1 MAFNYLQNV
10 ALVKKVGKDVFVV
23 DDPFL
28 VQDIIANREDL
39 IAAADIA
46 TEAAENAAQDAA
58 EIKESLEDVQGV
70 FDENKKL
77 ILLTDGYLLQLLNVA
92 SSASR
97 HFTERD
103 IKAYH
108 QWYKDGLDLLRRV
121 STVSFH
127 SSEETKTDIEHF
139 LGWFR
144 EEEEKETALLS
155 SLSLTAEKTKQ
166 EINNVITHYD
176 DDIRTRNLLIRTYI
190 EKPVVLFIVAGQS
203 NSVGNAEV
211 PPYEVADYAGQFWNW
226 RTSPARLAPLRDP
239 VYRSSTRGTAWPAFG
254 REFFA
259 RTGRKVVILSV
270 GSNGS
275 YVTDQGSSIINTWYG
290 DASVLRQTATTQYQ
304 ACAIALGT
312 KNIDWILGGLIWI
325 QGEQETGQIGSG
337 SMQISEWIEGTLS
350 VFSFFRKLTAVSD
363 MPIYLSQVGL
373 SEGTLTNEIS
383 ARGYAAVQNA
393 QVQICTENENDHL
406 AFTGAKSFL
415 KAKYMAD
422 IVHYNQKGYNIL
434 GEAIARFISNHQTF

>member
-23 DDPFL
+23 EDPFL
-28 VQDIIANREDL
+28 VKDIIANREDL
-39 IAAADIA
+39 IASADIA
-46 TEAAENAAQDAA
+46 TEAAKNAAQDAT

-77 ILLTDGYLLQLLNVA
+77 ILLTDGYLLQLLNIA

-121 STVSFH
+121 STVSLH

-144 EEEEKETALLS
+144 EEEEKETTLLS
-155 SLSLTAEKTKQ
+155 SLSLTAERTKQ
-166 EINNVITHYD
+166 EITNAITHYD
-176 DDIRTRNLLIRTYI
+176 DDIRTRNLLIRTYV

-203 NSVGNAEV
+203 NSVGNAEA
-211 PPYEVADYAGQFWNW
+211 PACEVADYAGQFWNW
-226 RTSPARLAPLRDP
+226 RTSPAQLAPLRDP

-275 YVTDQGSSIINTWYG
+275 YVTDQGSSITNTWYG
-290 DASVLRQTATTQYQ
+290 DESVLRQTATTQYQ
-304 ACAIALGT
+304 ACTAALGT
-312 KNIDWILGGLIWI
+312 KDTDWTLGGLIWI
-325 QGEQETGQIGSG
+325 QGEQGLFLLPNTHSRFYDAYLCFADW
-337 SMQISEWIEGTLS
+337 SE
-350 VFSFFRKLTAVSD
+350 
-363 MPIYLSQVGL
+363 
-373 SEGTLTNEIS
+373 
-383 ARGYAAVQNA
+383 
-393 QVQICTENENDHL
+393 
-406 AFTGAKSFL
+406 
-415 KAKYMAD
+415 
-422 IVHYNQKGYNIL
+422 
-434 GEAIARFISNHQTF
+434 